1 MKIVDVTQVV
11 KALVDVCGKDC
22 VLNGKAWKYVSD
34 LAGGDINRKCRDSII
49 DVFTCGAVSF
59 LGSEKGFPGC
69 IRTLIDKCGWNWRT
83 AIETAESFSVAL
95 GLNMNSEDISWCVK
109 AKEGGDSD
117 VAMFL
122 GDLYSG
128 YKAYPGFQNNPATAM
143 RWYALAITLKSQER
157 DRAKLYIGECHLRGE
172 GVAPDYAEA
181 VRWFRLIEDCKDVGI
196 AAAAQRLLGFCYNYG
211 LGVKEDTRKAFM
223 WYYKAAMN
231 GNAEAQN
238 ELGNCYRFGIGVL
251 VNMETAMLWYSRS
264 SSNGCPEASANV
276 AYCHGHGIGK

>member
-34 LAGGDINRKCRDSII
+34 LAGGDVNRKCRDSII
-49 DVFTCGAVSF
+49 DAFACGAVSF
-59 LGSEKGFPGC
+59 LDSEEGFICC
-69 IRTLIDKCGWNWRT
+69 ILTLMDRCGWKWKK
-83 AIETAESFSVAL
+83 AIEMAESFAVAL
-95 GLNMNSEDISWCVK
+95 GLKMDVGAISIFVK
-109 AKEGGDSD
+109 AKEYEDSA
-117 VAMFL
+117 VSMLL
-122 GDLYSG
+122 GDFYSG
-128 YKAYPGFQNNPATAM
+128 YKGYFGFQKNPEAAM

-238 ELGNCYRFGIGVL
+238 ELGNCYRFGIGVP